1 MEIGDWKA
9 TRQLGALYEQIRK
22 LGLEQNIAELDAFG
36 FTILEPGKAAPVEWT
51 QKLRQA
57 FLDVVERRTGVK
69 HDIETGEHG
78 MVDTQ
83 PSYKHQ
89 YDVFYLLLEDPI
101 FQEAIQNPY
110 LLALQTYMLGFD
122 CQISACGSIMK
133 WQEAGGYGP
142 SMGLHA
148 DTNVTHPTISGKD
161 AHSGNGSWVLTDY
174 TKDNGCIAFVPG
186 SHRRTRQPKPG
197 EGVDE
202 VIPLETPAGSLVVWN
217 GNLWHGAYPRINPGL
232 RMVMYCLFYRPY
244 LYPNEDYRHTVT
256 QEILDRNPKRLQV
269 LLGLSHPYMIESA
282 AGPDHRKHARLLKA
296 ALEESGMPLPEN
308 LDNFSGLVDEE
319 EDDIAARSIERARR
333 PAAGQDAST
342 L

>member
-9 TRQLGALYEQIRK
+9 TRQLGSLYEQIRK

-57 FLDVVERRTGVK
+57 FLDVAERRTGVK
-69 HDIETGEHG
+69 HDFETGEHG

-83 PSYKHQ
+83 PPYKFQ
-89 YDVFYLLLEDPI
+89 YSMHCLLLEDPI

-122 CQISACGSIMK
+122 CRLSGCGAIMK
-133 WQEAGGYGP
+133 WQEPDGYGP
-142 SMGLHA
+142 TMGLHA
-148 DTNVTHPTISGKD
+148 DTLVTYPFTSGKD
-161 AHSGNGSWVLTDY
+161 QHSANSLWALTDY

-202 VIPLETPAGSLVVWN
+202 VIPLETPAGSLVVWT
-217 GNLWHGAYPRINPGL
+217 GNLWHGAYPRVNSGL
-232 RMVMYCLFYRPY
+232 RMDLSCYFARPY
-244 LYPNEDYRHTVT
+244 LYPQEDYRHTVT

-269 LLGLSHPYMIESA
+269 LLGLSNPYMWDSA
-282 AGPDHRKHARLLKA
+282 SGPDYPKTARLLKDA
-296 ALEESGMPLPEN
+296 HEESGMPLPEN
-308 LDNFSGLVDEE
+308 LGPLAFLDEE
-319 EDDIAARSIERARR
+319 GNTDDIAERARR
-333 PAAGQDAST
+333 
-342 L
+342 